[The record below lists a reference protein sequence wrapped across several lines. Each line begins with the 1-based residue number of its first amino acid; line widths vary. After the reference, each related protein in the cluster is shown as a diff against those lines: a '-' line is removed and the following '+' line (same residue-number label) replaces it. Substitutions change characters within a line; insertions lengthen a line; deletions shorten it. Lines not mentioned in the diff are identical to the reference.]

1 MAVRYELSVGLNKGH
16 KTSKIKNVKYT
27 GDKKV
32 KGLRASRMKGVS
44 EIHPIIV
51 SVWRNCDFREAST
64 CLCGSAIVIT
74 MFTAHHVNRNLV
86 WITIKCFTN
95 IPVSPIKVFKI
106 QWWEFKPFTDK
117 RMKAPCTSLLIFFHV
132 GDVWGCPVVFHGYKW
147 HWLQL
152 L

>member
-44 EIHPIIV
+44 ETHPIIV

-74 MFTAHHVNRNLV
+74 MFTAHNVNHNLV
-86 WITIKCFTN
+86 DYNK
-95 IPVSPIKVFKI
+95 
-106 QWWEFKPFTDK
+106 
-117 RMKAPCTSLLIFFHV
+117 MFHEYSS
-132 GDVWGCPVVFHGYKW
+132 FSHKSF
-147 HWLQL
+147 QNTMMRI
-152 L
+152 